1 MSDFAQIRFLPNRPL
16 LRELSADRL
25 NTILQ
30 EIKRNKPKGERGITV
45 RQDGTGTYIGLA
57 ASLPRGGTSTP
68 APTRQPWDLIAR
80 VDPDADPE
88 DANPPYLVSVQPG
101 TLNGILPSNWDY
113 EATLQNDGTLYYAKA
128 EINTDGD
135 KITSVGIIID
145 DNAPTNQEPSEFSI
159 PLYVEFLFGLFCNG
173 VTYRVIGAGA
183 ITLQPAQW
191 IVTSADPAAEPGES
205 PYDIYY
211 RLQ

>member
-57 ASLPRGGTSTP
+57 ASLSRGSVSTTTSS
-68 APTRQPWDLIAR
+68 QPWDLIPR
-80 VDPDADPE
+80 VDPESDPE
-88 DANPPYLVSVQPG
+88 DPTYLVKVHPG
-101 TLNGILPSNWDY
+101 TLNSFLPTNWD
-113 EATLQNDGTLYYAKA
+113 EEFECNGEDLHFAKA
-128 EINTDGD
+128 IISTDGQN
-135 KITSVGIIID
+135 ITGVTIAID
-145 DNAPTNQEPSEFSI
+145 TDEPAVHS
-159 PLYVEFLFGLFCNG
+159 PVEFGLETSIEYLFGLF
-173 VTYRVIGAGA
+173 YQGAVFRTVAAGQ
-183 ITLQPAQW
+183 ITLRPTQW
-191 IVTSADPAAEPGES
+191 LVTQANPPADPGQS